1 MKRFLKVPI
10 TFTALAVVIVGLAA
24 CKKPADAVKND
35 LAEVGYQLTEEEWFR
50 ASRENDPAALK
61 KFLSSGFKVD
71 LKNPDGD
78 TALHIAASSGAEN
91 SAAFLLERGLKIDQ
105 PGAAERTPLMVAV
118 IADQTAMVNWL
129 LRQGADPRAKD
140 SSGFVPLMLA
150 VREGRSGSVAELAPY
165 MRDSLDDALLLAALV
180 GRADVID
187 SLTNYGASPY
197 ARMED
202 GRTPLMIAAE
212 NGHQD
217 AVKLLLDVGASRY
230 AATAEGLTAADLA
243 TAAGYSEISAMI
255 LRAPTPDEMAL
266 ETPADVAQAMDEFVD
281 RAAAGTEEGLLA
293 ANEKIVLSDVPTQ
306 DFAPQNQTRRSASL
320 PIEGEILSS
329 PVPINPNNIPKR
341 TSSASASSSPSAAE
355 SAQAQ
360 ASDSESTFE
369 PASEPTADS
378 SSETVAGS
386 PTISKGDAFPM
397 PPIIMRHYR
406 ERDVPIQLKSVQGDT
421 ATLQIAGEPP
431 LTYQVQAGD
440 TIPGSNLMVVRVQK
454 RMENSKFSQG
464 REIEVSVIDV
474 KDTQTGITREWIS
487 GVTSSAH
494 DPVALVEDSA
504 TGKRYL
510 ATPGQHFKAADGTE
524 FIVADVRPNQLIIE
538 EAATGAVQTIP
549 LRGPRG

>member
-1 MKRFLKVPI
+1 MKRFFEVLAK
-10 TFTALAVVIVGLAA
+10 FTTLAVVIFGLAA
-24 CKKPADAVKND
+24 CKKPADAVKTD
-35 LAEVGYQLTEEEWFR
+35 LEEVGYQLTAEEWFR

-91 SAAFLLERGLKIDQ
+91 SASLLLERGLKIDQ

-118 IADQTAMVNWL
+118 LADQTAMVNWL

-217 AVKLLLDVGASRY
+217 AVKLLLDVGASRH
-230 AATAEGLTAADLA
+230 AATTEGLTAADLA
-243 TAAGYSEISAMI
+243 TAAGYPEISTMI
-255 LRAPTPDEMAL
+255 LRAPTPDELAL
-266 ETPADVAQAMDEFVD
+266 ETPAHVAQVMDEFVD
-281 RAAAGTEEGLLA
+281 RATAGTGEDPLA
-293 ANEKIVLSDVPTQ
+293 ANEKIILSDVPTRE
-306 DFAPQNQTRRSASL
+306 FAPQAQTRRSASL

-329 PVPINPNNIPKR
+329 PIPINPRNIPDR
-341 TSSASASSSPSAAE
+341 TASASNPTSTPQSHQDP
-355 SAQAQ
+355 

-369 PASEPTADS
+369 SASESTA
-378 SSETVAGS
+378 T
-386 PTISKGDAFPM
+386 SKGDVFPM

-406 ERDVPIQLKSVQGDT
+406 ERDVPIQLTSVQGDT
-421 ATLQIAGEPP
+421 ATVQIAGEPP
-431 LTYQVQAGD
+431 QTYQVQPGD
-440 TIPGSNLMVVRVQK
+440 TIPGSNLVVVRVQK

-464 REIEVSVIDV
+464 QEIEVSVIDV
-474 KDTQTGITREWIS
+474 RDTQTGVTREWTS
-487 GVTSSAH
+487 GVTSAAH

-524 FIVADVRPNQLIIE
+524 FIIADVRPNQLVIE